1 MLKVLHIADLHFR
14 SQWLELMVECF
25 PTIIDAAQLADVVV
39 VTGDV
44 YDGPMPLD
52 SEPVRTCRRFF
63 SELSEV
69 APVLVVRGTFTH
81 DRNQLY
87 HLTDINS
94 PAIMVVDEPGVAV
107 LKGQDRRLVWCG
119 ENYKY
124 MMKAGAS
131 SPLDNLVIGCLPEPP
146 KVVETEHANGLIQAI
161 CAGYRAAAPEDSPLV
176 IAGHL
181 GVSGSELSNQS
192 ILGQYV
198 ARSVLEAADC
208 PVFLGHIHK
217 PQKIGKQI
225 FYAGSPWPLN
235 YGENHLHGFY
245 IHYLMAEG
253 TMESTFVECSQRKIV
268 PITIDLRTDAKINL
282 GDVLKSRAEE
292 IKSNLVYLKLWPG
305 PTDSSRLQAE
315 AETILQRIAPYD
327 FKIEVLREDTVV
339 VRSPEIATAK
349 TLRQKIQVISP
360 EAPESVLEKADILE
374 QESPEKLERQ
384 VQEL

>member
-1 MLKVLHIADLHFR
+1 
-14 SQWLELMVECF
+14 
-25 PTIIDAAQLADVVV
+25 
-39 VTGDV
+39 
-44 YDGPMPLD
+44 
-52 SEPVRTCRRFF
+52 
-63 SELSEV
+63 
-69 APVLVVRGTFTH
+69 
-81 DRNQLY
+81 
-87 HLTDINS
+87 
-94 PAIMVVDEPGVAV
+94 
-107 LKGQDRRLVWCG
+107 
-119 ENYKY
+119 
-124 MMKAGAS
+124 
-131 SPLDNLVIGCLPEPP
+131 
-146 KVVETEHANGLIQAI
+146 
-161 CAGYRAAAPEDSPLV
+161 LV

-217 PQKIGKQI
+217 SQKIGKQI

-245 IHYLMAEG
+245 IHYLMVEG

-268 PITIDLRTDAKINL
+268 PITIDLRADAKINL
-282 GDVLKSRAEE
+282 ADVIKSHADE

-315 AETILQRIAPYD
+315 TEALLQRIAPYD